1 MKTEKL
7 KKENK
12 KFDIDKK
19 EVAKLK
25 NQTLQPEVPEEGLET
40 PEDTNKDTA
49 GSSRKCGGDNE

>member
-1 MKTEKL
+1 MKTDKL

-25 NQTLQPEVPEEGLET
+25 NQTLETEVPVEGGET

-49 GSSRKCGGDNE
+49 GSSRKCGGDND